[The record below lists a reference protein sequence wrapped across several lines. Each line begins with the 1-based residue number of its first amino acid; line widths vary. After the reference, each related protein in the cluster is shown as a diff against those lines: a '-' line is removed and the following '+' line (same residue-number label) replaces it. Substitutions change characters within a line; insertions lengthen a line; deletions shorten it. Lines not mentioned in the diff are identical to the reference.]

1 MRAVSGPPDNVEA
14 AELWRKLHE
23 FPQPSEIVDFPRA
36 YPKGH
41 PLAGKPLQKVRI
53 QVLCEEQH
61 DEARLRA
68 HHHLK
73 EERKLKLEDMAG
85 EAASSVLGDATAVE
99 LLALAVMTVEPIKGT
114 DDDRPRYRRMFSRG
128 EDIRKALTADEV
140 AALFAMYL
148 QVQRAY
154 GPHSRSVASD
164 DDLNWWIKKLAEG
177 GQFYPLASLDLPALA
192 ELTSC
197 LAQRAHTLSL
207 ILESQLSGSP
217 NTSESD
223 LKSFGIGTGFF
234 GAPPASDA
242 ETGGESSDDP
252 VTGLGPGETLSAEA
266 AAAIAAKLKG

>member
-1 MRAVSGPPDNVEA
+1 MSGPPDNVEA

-23 FPQPSEIVDFPRA
+23 FPQPSEVVDFPRR

-41 PLAGKPLQKVRI
+41 PQAGQPLQKIRI

-114 DDDRPRYRRMFSRG
+114 DDERPRYRRMFAKG

-154 GPHSRSVASD
+154 GPHSRTVGSD

-177 GQFYPLASLDLPALA
+177 GQYYPLASLDLPALA
-192 ELTSC
+192 ELTSS
-197 LAQRAHTLSL
+197 LAARAHSLSL
-207 ILESQLSGSP
+207 SLESQLSILP
-217 NTSESD
+217 PTLASD
-223 LKSFGIGTGFF
+223 LKSFGIGTGYF
-234 GAPPASDA
+234 GAQPESGA
-242 ETGGESSDDP
+242 ETGGESSDDA
-252 VTGLGPGETLSAEA
+252 VTGLAPGETLTAEA
-266 AAAIAAKLKG
+266 AAAIAARLKV